1 MAKDRVIFLK
11 KYMMKQPR
19 YLSCEQ
25 ARIITEANRKHQGKT
40 EILVRAWELREAM
53 EKIAIEI
60 LPQELIVGNRSTGVK
75 SGIVYPRCGLLWID
89 DELET
94 LPERNQD
101 PFKVDPED
109 IKVYRQEILPYW
121 REKALERRIEQE
133 AGEWSKALQAVVKV
147 NQQGRSQGHI
157 IPDVETWLKKGP
169 AQLARE
175 AAQKKEAAQTSEERD
190 CYESMQIVLEG
201 AVRFIS
207 RYEELARGLYEETK
221 QQDYRQIADN
231 CRNLARRPAAGFYE
245 ALQMTWF
252 LLVLLHLE
260 ANAMSFSLGRM
271 DQYLLPY
278 YQKSIDTGELDAER
292 AMELLECFYLKC
304 NQIVCMCNHLEAQ
317 YFAGFPIGFNIVVG
331 GGGDEKNRENE
342 LTFLF
347 LKAQEEL
354 NLPQPNLSARL
365 CRQSSDDYLRACA
378 DVLEQGGG
386 LPQFFNDESIVPAL
400 MESGMTKQDAE
411 EYGVVGCVELSSC
424 GNMLGWS
431 NAAMFNLVK
440 VLELTLNH
448 GRCLLSGEQ
457 LGLDLGGLDTYADY
471 AAMEKALEAQMN
483 YFIEQMIKLHEI
495 VDRLHQKYLP
505 TPLLSSVIKGCME
518 TGRDVSAGGA
528 KYNRS
533 GIQLVQVAN
542 LIDSLSVLKN
552 LVYSGEIGQDQMLG
566 QLRDDWPDEVLR
578 SRVMNYGEYYGNDK
592 EEVDALA
599 QKWVQKFREKLKDY
613 KNTRNGGYTV
623 GLYTVSAHVPMGTG
637 VGASCDGRK
646 AGTPLADGGI
656 SPRAGVDVHGPTAV
670 LKSAAAVPSVQ
681 CANGTLLNMKF
692 SKTMFSEKQNKERFL
707 MLLRA
712 FVYLPIHHVQFNVV
726 DRQTLLSAQASPDE
740 YRSLIIRVAGYS
752 AYFVDLDHDL
762 QNEIIARTENII

>member
-11 KYMMKQPR
+11 KYMMNQPR

-25 ARIITEANRKHQGKT
+25 ARIITEANRKHQEKA
-40 EILVRAWELREAM
+40 EILIRAWELREAM

-89 DELET
+89 DELTT
-94 LPERNQD
+94 LPERSQD
-101 PFKVDPED
+101 PFRVRAEEMET
-109 IKVYRQEILPYW
+109 YRQEILPYW
-121 REKALERRIEQE
+121 REKTLERRIEKE
-133 AGEWSKALQAVVKV
+133 AGNWSKALQAVVKV

-157 IPDVETWLKKGP
+157 IPDVEIWLKKGP

-175 AAQKKEAAQTSEERD
+175 AAQKKAEAQGKEKKD

-201 AVRFIS
+201 AVVFIS
-207 RYEELARGLYEETK
+207 RYEALAQTLYEDTR
-221 QQDYRQIADN
+221 QQDYRRIADN
-231 CRNLARRPAAGFYE
+231 CRNLAQRPAENFYE

-278 YQKSIDTGELDAER
+278 YRKSIEFGELDEQEAL
-292 AMELLECFYLKC
+292 ELLECFYLKC

-331 GGGDEKNRENE
+331 GGGDEKNLENE

-347 LKAQEEL
+347 LKAQKEL

-365 CRQSSDDYLRACA
+365 CRQSSDAYLRACA

-386 LPQFFNDESIVPAL
+386 LPQFFNDESVVPAL
-400 MESGMTKQDAE
+400 MASGIDRKDAE

-431 NAAMFNLVK
+431 NAAMFNLIK

-448 GRCLLSGEQ
+448 GRCLLSGKK
-457 LGLDLGGLDTYADY
+457 LGPDLGGLDTYTDY
-471 AAMEKALEAQMN
+471 AEMEQALDTQMN
-483 YFIEQMIKLHEI
+483 YFIEQMVKLHEI
-495 VDRLHQKYLP
+495 VDRCHQAYLP

-518 TGRDVSAGGA
+518 NGRDVSAGGA

-552 LVYSGEIGQDQMLG
+552 LVYSGEIRKDEMLR
-566 QLRDDWPDEVLR
+566 QLQNNWPDEVLR
-578 SRVMNYGEYYGNDK
+578 SRLMNYGEYYGNDK
-592 EEVDALA
+592 EDIDALS
-599 QKWVQKFREKLKDY
+599 QKWVQKFREKLKQY
-613 KNTRNGGYTV
+613 KNTRSGGYTV
-623 GLYTVSAHVPMGTG
+623 GLYTVSAHVPMGAG

-646 AGTPLADGGI
+646 AGAPLADGGI
-656 SPRAGVDVHGPTAV
+656 SPRAGIDVNGPTAV
-670 LKSAAAVPSVQ
+670 LKSAAAIPAVQ

-712 FVYLPIHHVQFNVV
+712 FICLPIHHVQFNVV
-726 DRQTLLSAQASPDE
+726 DRQTLLSAQANPDE
-740 YRSLIIRVAGYS
+740 YKSLIIRVAGYS